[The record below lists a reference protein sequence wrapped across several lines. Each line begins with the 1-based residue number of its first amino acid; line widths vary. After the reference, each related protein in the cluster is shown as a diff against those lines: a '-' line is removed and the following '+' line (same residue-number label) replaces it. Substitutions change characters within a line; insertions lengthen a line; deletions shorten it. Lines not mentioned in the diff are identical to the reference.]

1 MRQMTVAIQPPVIA
15 AFTQPYEVTPVDTEM
30 LSGKLSGADVET
42 PANSRGFWALR
53 NLIPKNKKPLLFRI
67 IKML

>member
-1 MRQMTVAIQPPVIA
+1 
-15 AFTQPYEVTPVDTEM
+15 M
-30 LSGKLSGADVET
+30 LSGKLSGADVEK

-67 IKML
+67 IEML